1 MFEGFK
7 EKEKKRKRE
16 IATIAVVTVIVLLI
30 LIIIIF
36 TIIMNSNSSSKLSAT
51 DVVANAEN
59 ILGAE
64 VNYEVKT
71 DFATDIT
78 WRVFYADNDNIYLIA
93 SDCVLAEDA
102 PSTED
107 GTMPIDEEIEG
118 AYDLYL
124 YSVYSEFTGSANWD
138 EKLSVWNNTY
148 LSNYSNSEYNNAKA
162 IEYLLDTDLWDSFA
176 KNKYADY
183 AIGSPTLEL
192 WVASWNQHGYDTL
205 YCDTV
210 NEYGYYISNVSNTEE
225 RYYNVTWLDNSGYED
240 TLYFPFADEEDEE
253 NSGSDTFI
261 GSLWAYWLASPSA
274 SYEDALVGVY
284 YNGYIDWA
292 TYDDEGYGYRPVVCL
307 SSETKLKSNEDGTY
321 NLTK

>member
-1 MFEGFK
+1 MK
-7 EKEKKRKRE
+7 EYLKGKER
-16 IATIAVVTVIVLLI
+16 ISLYVIIAVIVVLFI
-30 LIIIIF
+30 LICIVIGLS
-36 TIIMNSNSSSKLSAT
+36 TKNDSQKLSAA

-93 SDCVLAEDA
+93 SDCILSEDA
-102 PSTED
+102 PSTKSGITPISED
-107 GTMPIDEEIEG
+107 TESI
-118 AYDLYL
+118 YDLCL
-124 YSVYSEFTGSANWD
+124 YNIYSEFTGSAGWD
-138 EKLSVWNNTY
+138 SNLSIWNNLY

-192 WVASWNQHGYDTL
+192 WVASWNQHGYDEL
-205 YCDTV
+205 YCDTT
-210 NEYGYYISNVSNTEE
+210 NEYGYYISDVSEVEE
-225 RYYNVTWLDNSGYED
+225 EYYSVNWLSNSGYED
-240 TLYFPFADEEDEE
+240 TLYFPFVDIDETSNEEED
-253 NSGSDTFI
+253 NDDLDIFTGD
-261 GSLWAYWLASPSA
+261 LWAYWLASPSA
-274 SYEDALVGVY
+274 SYEDTLMAIY

-292 TYDDEGYGYRPVVCL
+292 IYDEDGYGYRPVVCL
-307 SSETKLKSNEDGTY
+307 SSKTKLQSNEDGTY
-321 NLTK
+321 SLTK